1 MTRQKNLPSDP
12 YCLIIDGCRIL
23 NIPVN
28 KKAAEKMI
36 RHMEFIRS
44 WGTRINLTAVTEPRE
59 MAILHFLDSLTVF
72 KVIPLGS
79 GLRILDIGSGAG
91 FPGLVLQTA
100 DETLQVTLL
109 DRDPKKTVFLKH
121 AARGLNLT
129 GMGFINQPLDN
140 LLDNP
145 SSWSFDC
152 IVSRGF
158 SSNAALLDRLHLLL
172 PETGFL
178 ITMAGP
184 SSKNFVLKNFHLTES
199 WVGTL
204 PFSNR
209 FRKVSLHR
217 LN

>member
-12 YCLIIDGCRIL
+12 YNLIIDGCRIL
-23 NIPVN
+23 NIPLN
-28 KKAAEKMI
+28 NEAAEKMTH
-36 RHMEFIRS
+36 HMDLIRS

-79 GLRILDIGSGAG
+79 ALRILDIGSGAG

-121 AARGLNLT
+121 AARALNLT
-129 GMGFINQPLDN
+129 RIGFINQRLDN

-145 SSWSFDC
+145 SDWSFDC

-158 SSNAALLDRLHLLL
+158 SSNVAVLDRLHLLL
-172 PETGFL
+172 PQTGFL

-184 SSKNFVLKNFHLTES
+184 SSKSFLLRNFYLTES
-199 WVGTL
+199 WEGTL

-209 FRKVSLHR
+209 FRRVSLHR
-217 LN
+217 MN

>member
-12 YCLIIDGCRIL
+12 YYLIIDGCRIL

-72 KVIPLGS
+72 KVIQLGS

-121 AARGLNLT
+121 AARALNLT

-158 SSNAALLDRLHLLL
+158 SSNTALLDRLHLLL
-172 PETGFL
+172 PKTGFL
-178 ITMAGP
+178 VTMAGP
-184 SSKNFVLKNFHLTES
+184 SSKNFVLRNFHLTES
-199 WVGTL
+199 WEGTL

-209 FRKVSLHR
+209 FRNVSLHR

>member
-12 YCLIIDGCRIL
+12 YNLIVDGCRIL
-23 NIPVN
+23 NIPLN
-28 KKAAEKMI
+28 NEAAEKMI
-36 RHMEFIRS
+36 HHMDLIRS

-121 AARGLNLT
+121 AARALNLT
-129 GMGFINQPLDN
+129 RIGFINQRLDN

-145 SSWSFDC
+145 SDWSFDC

-158 SSNAALLDRLHLLL
+158 SSSVAVLDRLHLLL
-172 PETGFL
+172 PQTGFL

-184 SSKNFVLKNFHLTES
+184 SSESFLLRNFYLIES
-199 WVGTL
+199 WEGTL

-209 FRKVSLHR
+209 FRRVSLHR
-217 LN
+217 MN

>member
-12 YCLIIDGCRIL
+12 YYLIIDGCRIL
-23 NIPVN
+23 NIRVN

-91 FPGLVLQTA
+91 FPGLVLHTA
-100 DETLQVTLL
+100 DETLRVTLL

-121 AARGLNLT
+121 AARALNLT
-129 GMGFINQPLDN
+129 GIGFINQPLDN

-145 SSWSFDC
+145 SIWSFDC

-158 SSNAALLDRLHLLL
+158 SSNAPLLDRLHLLL
-172 PETGFL
+172 PRTGFL
-178 ITMAGP
+178 VTMAGP

-199 WVGTL
+199 WEGTL

>member
-1 MTRQKNLPSDP
+1 MTRQKILPSDP
-12 YCLIIDGCRIL
+12 YNLIVDGCRIL
-23 NIPVN
+23 NIPLN
-28 KKAAEKMI
+28 NEAAEKMI
-36 RHMEFIRS
+36 HHMDLIRS

-79 GLRILDIGSGAG
+79 RLRILDIGSGAG

-121 AARGLNLT
+121 AARALNLT
-129 GMGFINQPLDN
+129 RIGFINQRLDN

-145 SSWSFDC
+145 SDWSFDC

-158 SSNAALLDRLHLLL
+158 SSNVAVLDRLHLLL
-172 PETGFL
+172 PQTGFL

-184 SSKNFVLKNFHLTES
+184 SSKSFLLRNFYLIES
-199 WVGTL
+199 WEGTL

-209 FRKVSLHR
+209 FRRVSLHR
-217 LN
+217 MN